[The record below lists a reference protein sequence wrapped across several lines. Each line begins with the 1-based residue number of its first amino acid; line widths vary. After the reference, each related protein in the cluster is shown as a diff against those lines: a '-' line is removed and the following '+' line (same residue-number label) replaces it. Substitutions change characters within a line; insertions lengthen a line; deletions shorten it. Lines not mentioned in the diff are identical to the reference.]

1 MKPLY
6 SVCYK
11 IIRYKKAELLK
22 NAESQT
28 RGRLFATKGGEV
40 GREYACLSD

>member
-1 MKPLY
+1 M
-6 SVCYK
+6 
-11 IIRYKKAELLK
+11 E

-28 RGRLFATKGGEV
+28 WRRLFATKGGEV